1 MKNGM
6 KIMINAIKIGTR
18 CFTTKFEVRLSFGM
32 NVRCVC
38 FSMARRNVMI
48 RDGKTVMVQITPSRT
63 PFAMTTPMSSPSV
76 SCMVHM
82 ARKPAIVVR
91 ELPVMEEN
99 VFLIAAT
106 MASSSDAAV
115 SFSSS

>member
-1 MKNGM
+1 
-6 KIMINAIKIGTR
+6 MINAIKIGTR

-106 MASSSDAAV
+106 MASSSVAAV

>member
-1 MKNGM
+1 
-6 KIMINAIKIGTR
+6 
-18 CFTTKFEVRLSFGM
+18 
-32 NVRCVC
+32 
-38 FSMARRNVMI
+38 MI

-115 SFSSS
+115 SFSSLKSTSGGMTILPMSCSRAAFAT